1 MHYYKYPYQWGVESE
16 GCEKK
21 LRKLQTG
28 YTKRRGD
35 EGSDDRYS
43 SIIH

>member
-21 LRKLQTG
+21 LRKLAVLVN
-28 YTKRRGD
+28 K
-35 EGSDDRYS
+35 
-43 SIIH
+43 